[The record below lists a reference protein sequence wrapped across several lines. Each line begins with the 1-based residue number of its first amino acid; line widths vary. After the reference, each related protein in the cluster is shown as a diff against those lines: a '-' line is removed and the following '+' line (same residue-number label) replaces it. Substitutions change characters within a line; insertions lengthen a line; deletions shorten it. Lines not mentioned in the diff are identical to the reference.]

1 VVDTAIDQSAFVA
14 RFEPRY
20 LDALTDFYRNIWDP
34 DATSESVARA
44 RTRDAAQ
51 NVVNPGEEFP
61 TYLFLQQGRVLGH
74 LTTIPV
80 RLRAGG
86 LDRAA
91 YWLIGFM
98 VHPQHRNG
106 PIGFLLLKQAVR
118 DLEIT
123 LSLTVQQATI
133 RLLTAMGFRE
143 LGTLPNYLR
152 PLRPG
157 RIMSKLDPEALG
169 LTGLSMAVRMA
180 ARAGRLPMAS
190 SVAGLAASAGLGVW
204 VALNGRP
211 ARGGREH
218 DGANVLGV
226 SADALWKDCRDR
238 LGCVAGRD
246 SAYLRWRYD
255 VSPAGPYRSLGVTE
269 DGALRGLA
277 VIRAPRANGDPRL
290 RGIRVAT
297 LSDLVYD
304 PVRVDVGLALLAG
317 AERAARRLDA
327 DALMASAAHRTHG
340 PLLRRRGFLRFG
352 GNLHLLV
359 RDAAGAVS
367 EPTTLG
373 DWWVLRGDMNADMV
387 F

>member
-1 VVDTAIDQSAFVA
+1 VVEATDRSALVT
-14 RFEPRY
+14 RFEPQY
-20 LDALTDFYRNIWDP
+20 LDALTDFYRHIWDP
-34 DATSESVARA
+34 GATPESVARA
-44 RTRDAAQ
+44 RARDAAQ
-51 NVVNPGEEFP
+51 NVVKPGEEFP
-61 TYLFLQQGRVLGH
+61 TYLFVQQRRVLGH

-86 LDRAA
+86 IDRAA

-106 PIGFLLLKQAVR
+106 PIGFLLLKQAVH

-123 LSLTVQQATI
+123 LSLTVQQTTI
-133 RLLTAMGFRE
+133 RLLTAVGFRE
-143 LGTLPNYLR
+143 IGTLPNYLR

-157 RIMSKLDPEALG
+157 RILSKLDPEVLG
-169 LTGLSMAVRMA
+169 LSGLPVAVRMA
-180 ARAGRLPMAS
+180 ARAARLPMVAGA
-190 SVAGLAASAGLGVW
+190 AGLAAGAGLGVW
-204 VALNGRP
+204 TALNGRP
-211 ARGGREH
+211 GRGTREH
-218 DGANVLGV
+218 DGAQALGV
-226 SADALWKDCRDR
+226 SADALWNDCRDR

-255 VSPAGPYRSLGVTE
+255 MSPGGPYRSLGVTQH
-269 DGALRGLA
+269 GALRGLA
-277 VIRAPRANGDPRL
+277 VIRGPRANGDPRL

-304 PVRVDVGLALLAG
+304 PARVDVGLALLAG

-327 DALMASAAHRTHG
+327 DALVASAAHQAHG
-340 PLLRRRGFLRFG
+340 PLLMRRGFLRFP

-359 RDAAGAVS
+359 RDAAGALPGARLD
-367 EPTTLG
+367 E
-373 DWWVLRGDMNADMV
+373 WWVLRGDMNADMV